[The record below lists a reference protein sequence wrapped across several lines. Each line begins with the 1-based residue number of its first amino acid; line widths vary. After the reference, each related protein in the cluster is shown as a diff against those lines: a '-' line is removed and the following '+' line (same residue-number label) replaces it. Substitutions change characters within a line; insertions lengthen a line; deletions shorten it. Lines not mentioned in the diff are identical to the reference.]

1 MVVETNQEKGGHTGD
16 FPKYKKHHEVVRE
29 NQSDH
34 GPHKN
39 SQVGKKVGLSLILG
53 HVKGCVKQDE
63 CSDASYEQ
71 TKNEAESVDAKGK
84 IHSRQEIDGG
94 LEKGAFTGSQL
105 QQLQQQYNKKRKRN
119 DGQKQA
125 CFFSGQFIDQRRGK
139 TCQKYK
145 GNQ

>member
-16 FPKYKKHHEVVRE
+16 FRKYKKHHEVVRE

-34 GPHKN
+34 GPHKK

-63 CSDASYEQ
+63 CSDATYEQ

-84 IHSRQEIDGG
+84 IHSRQETDGG
-94 LEKGAFTGSQL
+94 LEQGAFAGSQL

-119 DGQKQA
+119 E
-125 CFFSGQFIDQRRGK
+125 SGRASGRERQRNR
-139 TCQKYK
+139 
-145 GNQ
+145 